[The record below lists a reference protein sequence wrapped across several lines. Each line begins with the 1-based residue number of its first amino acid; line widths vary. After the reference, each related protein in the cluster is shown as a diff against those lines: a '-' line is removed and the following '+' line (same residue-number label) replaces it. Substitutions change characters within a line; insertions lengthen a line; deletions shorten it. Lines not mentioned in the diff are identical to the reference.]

1 VRADGIAEPYRNRI
15 TVCYLRQM
23 STTLSTPRQK
33 HRNTAVSTTILLVLC
48 LGLSPLAAASPP
60 FEEVFTGR
68 ALRFDYYH
76 SGIAGEEHISL
87 HRLRLEGSWP
97 GRRSGLD
104 QSTGFGKYRFEVFEP
119 EGERRLYSHGFSSIY
134 GEWETTGE
142 ARRGFRRS
150 LHESQRF
157 PEPKMPVELVL
168 SKRQADGT
176 FAEIYRLPID
186 PQSRFVDRS
195 QIPRRGELWPVFE
208 HGDPAEKV
216 DLLVL
221 GDGYTTEELPQYRM
235 DVRHVVDSLFAFE
248 PFSERLQDFNVWA
261 IDIASEHS
269 GISRPRTDF
278 WNRTPLG
285 LSYNAFDLER
295 YMLTFENERL
305 REVAALAPYDALIL
319 IANSDKYGGGG
330 IYNLYSTAAAKSG
343 QLPYLIVHEFG
354 HAFAGL
360 GDEYYTSQVSYEEF
374 NPPGTE
380 PWEPNI
386 TALLEAEK
394 LKWKHLVEEST
405 PVPTPWDQETYDR
418 VSLDFQKKRNELRAG
433 GASEER
439 MEEYF
444 AEVKRVTSKILEA
457 EKHYGVVGAF
467 EGASYEAQGLYR
479 PAADCIMFSRNP
491 DHFCP
496 VCSEAIERVIDS
508 YIK

>member
-1 VRADGIAEPYRNRI
+1 MSSNLPFPRPPHRSIATFR
-15 TVCYLRQM
+15 
-23 STTLSTPRQK
+23 
-33 HRNTAVSTTILLVLC
+33 TAVVILC
-48 LGLSPLAAASPP
+48 LGLPPLAAAPPP

-68 ALRFDYYH
+68 TLRFDYYH

-87 HRLRLEGSWP
+87 HRLRLEGAWP
-97 GRRSGLD
+97 GRRSELD
-104 QSTGFGKYRFEVFEP
+104 QGTGFGKYRFEVFEP
-119 EGERRLYSHGFSSIY
+119 EGGRLLYSHGFSSIY

-142 ARRGFRRS
+142 ARRGFWRS

-157 PEPKMPVELVL
+157 PETKMAVELVL
-168 SKRQADGT
+168 AKRQADDT

-195 QIPRRGELWPVFE
+195 PIPRQGELWPVFE
-208 HGDPAEKV
+208 SGDPSEKV

-221 GDGYTTEELPQYRM
+221 GDGYTTGELPQYRQH
-235 DVRHVVDSLFAFE
+235 VRHVVDSLFAFA
-248 PFSERLQDFNVWA
+248 PFSKRRDDFNVWA
-261 IDIASEHS
+261 IDVASEHS
-269 GISRPRTDF
+269 GISRPRADS

-285 LSYNAFDLER
+285 LSYNAFDSER

-305 REVAALAPYDALIL
+305 REIAALAPYDALIL

-374 NPPGTE
+374 NAAGSE

-386 TALLEAEK
+386 TALLEPQK
-394 LKWKHLVEEST
+394 LKWKHLVAGSN
-405 PVPTPWDQETYDR
+405 PLPTPWDQETYDR
-418 VSLDFQKKRNELRAG
+418 VSLDFQKVRNKLRSG

-444 AEVKRVTSKILEA
+444 AEVKAVTSKILEA
-457 EKHYGVVGAF
+457 EKYHGTVGAF
-467 EGASYEAQGLYR
+467 EGASYEAHGLYR

-496 VCSEAIERVIDS
+496 VCSEAIEQVIDS
-508 YIK
+508 YIR